1 MSTQAPSTS
10 STSLPTIAMFSYL
23 AVLAVALVPALA
35 APLDGFVARQTPAG
49 TTLHPNG
56 DLTRCLSAATSVVAG
71 EPGAR
76 ITMCVYFS
84 SLYVCPALTVLSP
97 SAMHATALVPRLGS

>member
-10 STSLPTIAMFSYL
+10 PSSSPTIAMFSYL

-76 ITMCVYFS
+76 ITMCVDLPLPRMSCADKS
-84 SLYVCPALTVLSP
+84 SFPQRC
-97 SAMHATALVPRLGS
+97 MRRR